1 MSHVHPSK
9 SEFPI
14 LFMIHST
21 ISNYSKTLVEVL
33 LYEYAN
39 LYMGLQMFDLFEM
52 VDIVLFSVYL
62 SGELKLLSWYAGKSI
77 LPS

>member
-1 MSHVHPSK
+1 M
-9 SEFPI
+9 
-14 LFMIHST
+14 MHST

-39 LYMGLQMFDLFEM
+39 LFMGLQMFDLFEM
-52 VDIVLFSVYL
+52 VDIVLFSVDP